1 MIRKN
6 IISILLAL
14 VILYLSLAS
23 APSFDTK
30 GIFNIP
36 YADKYAHFGLYF
48 LFMAAIIAEH
58 RTLFR
63 NTRQIIL
70 TAFIPFIFGIMIEF
84 LQSGLTLT
92 RKGDILDVIFNSCGI
107 ASAVFIWLLIKPYQ
121 LRETKS

>member
-23 APSFDTK
+23 APAFDTK
-30 GIFNIP
+30 GLFEIP

-48 LFMAAIIAEH
+48 LFMAAILAEH
-58 RTLFR
+58 RALFR

-70 TAFIPFIFGIMIEF
+70 TAFIPFIFGIVIEF
-84 LQSGLTLT
+84 LQAGLTLT

-107 ASAVFIWLLIKPYQ
+107 AASVFLWLLIKPYHLQ
-121 LRETKS
+121 ETKS

>member
-6 IISILLAL
+6 IISILLAF

-23 APSFDTK
+23 APSFETK
-30 GIFNIP
+30 GLFAIP

-48 LFMAAIIAEH
+48 LFMAAILAEH
-58 RTLFR
+58 RTMFR
-63 NTRQIIL
+63 NTRQMIMA
-70 TAFIPFIFGIMIEF
+70 AFIPFIFGIVIEF

-107 ASAVFIWLLIKPYQ
+107 AAAVFLWLLVKPYH
-121 LRETKS
+121 RPETK

>member
-1 MIRKN
+1 MIRNN

-30 GIFNIP
+30 GLLDIP

-48 LFMAAIIAEH
+48 LFMAAILVEH
-58 RTLFR
+58 RSVFR
-63 NTRQIIL
+63 NTRQMIL
-70 TAFIPFIFGIMIEF
+70 AAFIPFVFGIVIEF

-107 ASAVFIWLLIKPYQ
+107 AAAVFLWLLIKPYHRQ
-121 LRETKS
+121 EVKS